1 MAIIL
6 PNCVQFP
13 IIFSGAASVNIPTT
27 TMNPIYTPF
36 EIARQLKFSLATM
49 AVTNSNLLPLV
60 LEAVKILNEET
71 PKNVQ
76 VIVTGKWIFDDWI
89 HGYISF
95 LAIDHF
101 LTTYII
107 IILKCTTDETKDGCL
122 SFDDMTS
129 KERGDI
135 HTVIDVDND
144 IVTLPFSS
152 GTTGLPK
159 GVMLTHKNMV

>member
-13 IIFSGAASVNIPTT
+13 IIFSGAASVNVPTT

-49 AVTNSNLLPLV
+49 AVTNSQLLPMV

-76 VIVTGKWIFDDWI
+76 VIVTGKRIFED
-89 HGYISF
+89 
-95 LAIDHF
+95 
-101 LTTYII
+101 
-107 IILKCTTDETKDGCL
+107 
-122 SFDDMTS
+122 
-129 KERGDI
+129 
-135 HTVIDVDND
+135 
-144 IVTLPFSS
+144 
-152 GTTGLPK
+152 
-159 GVMLTHKNMV
+159 

>member
-13 IIFSGAASVNIPTT
+13 IILSGAASVNIPTT

-49 AVTNSNLLPLV
+49 AVTNSQLLPMV

-76 VIVTGKWIFDDWI
+76 VIVTGKRIFDD
-89 HGYISF
+89 
-95 LAIDHF
+95 
-101 LTTYII
+101 
-107 IILKCTTDETKDGCL
+107 
-122 SFDDMTS
+122 
-129 KERGDI
+129 
-135 HTVIDVDND
+135 
-144 IVTLPFSS
+144 
-152 GTTGLPK
+152 
-159 GVMLTHKNMV
+159 

>member
-49 AVTNSNLLPLV
+49 AVTNSQLLPML

-76 VIVTGKWIFDDWI
+76 VIVTGKRIFED
-89 HGYISF
+89 
-95 LAIDHF
+95 
-101 LTTYII
+101 
-107 IILKCTTDETKDGCL
+107 
-122 SFDDMTS
+122 
-129 KERGDI
+129 
-135 HTVIDVDND
+135 
-144 IVTLPFSS
+144 
-152 GTTGLPK
+152 
-159 GVMLTHKNMV
+159 

>member
-13 IIFSGAASVNIPTT
+13 IIFSGAASVNVPTT

-49 AVTNSNLLPLV
+49 AVTNSQLLPMV

-76 VIVTGKWIFDDWI
+76 VIVTGKRIFDD
-89 HGYISF
+89 
-95 LAIDHF
+95 
-101 LTTYII
+101 
-107 IILKCTTDETKDGCL
+107 
-122 SFDDMTS
+122 
-129 KERGDI
+129 
-135 HTVIDVDND
+135 
-144 IVTLPFSS
+144 
-152 GTTGLPK
+152 
-159 GVMLTHKNMV
+159 

>member
-13 IIFSGAASVNIPTT
+13 IIFSGAASVNVPTT

-49 AVTNSNLLPLV
+49 AVTNSQLLPMV

-76 VIVTGKWIFDDWI
+76 VIVTGKPIFED
-89 HGYISF
+89 
-95 LAIDHF
+95 
-101 LTTYII
+101 
-107 IILKCTTDETKDGCL
+107 
-122 SFDDMTS
+122 
-129 KERGDI
+129 
-135 HTVIDVDND
+135 
-144 IVTLPFSS
+144 
-152 GTTGLPK
+152 
-159 GVMLTHKNMV
+159 